1 VQLATGICI
10 QVLSFLRFNLHA
22 RGATGFAN
30 GSELGADSMSG
41 FVHERHKPPTVL
53 ERPRELIVACAPQ
66 RSNINLSRIVRVA
79 SCSGVSKV
87 IACGTAK
94 IIGKI
99 ARDGADTIEIE
110 VHRTLP
116 PVLKELKRQAYQL
129 TGLEQTTNSQ
139 NLHAFPF
146 NRKTVLVV
154 GNERAGLS
162 DDVLCLLDQV
172 VEIPVYG
179 LPYSYNV
186 ATAATMALYEYC
198 RQFPRG

>member
-1 VQLATGICI
+1 MAEFIHQ
-10 QVLSFLRFNLHA
+10 
-22 RGATGFAN
+22 
-30 GSELGADSMSG
+30 
-41 FVHERHKPPTVL
+41 RHKPFAEL
-53 ERPRELIVACAPQ
+53 ERPRELVVACAPL

-79 SCSGVSKV
+79 SCSGVLKV

-94 IIGKI
+94 VIGKI

-116 PVLKELKRQAYQL
+116 PVLKELKHQGYRL
-129 TGLEQTTNSQ
+129 VGLEQTTNSHS
-139 NLHAFPF
+139 LHAYAFE
-146 NRKTVLVV
+146 RKTALVV
-154 GNERAGLS
+154 GNERSGLTA
-162 DDVLCLLDQV
+162 DELHLLDDV

-186 ATAATMALYEYC
+186 ATAAAMALYEYC